1 MKDSYWTWLRFFS
14 VILIALSPLGAMS
27 DLLSLW
33 QKFSPQILREIW
45 GVFPLFTVCIF
56 LLNVA
61 TIFIAAY
68 GIRVG
73 LMLWRSAPGGK
84 SEAQRYLILRLGL
97 NLSLVLL
104 MFIAVDAT
112 MPESAKKVYFENVG
126 SDVIGSITGEIVF
139 FIFWWLYLLK
149 SKRVK
154 KIYG

>member
-14 VILIALSPLGAMS
+14 VILIALSPLGAIR

-33 QKFSPQILREIW
+33 QNFPPQVLREFW
-45 GVFPLFTVCIF
+45 GVFPIFTICIF

-73 LMLWRSAPGGK
+73 LSLWRLAPGGK

-97 NLSLVLL
+97 NLCLVFM
-104 MFIAVDAT
+104 MFIVVDTT
-112 MPESAKKVYFENVG
+112 MPESAKKVYFENVSG
-126 SDVIGSITGEIVF
+126 DVTGSITGEIVF
-139 FIFWWLYLLK
+139 FIFWWLYLVN